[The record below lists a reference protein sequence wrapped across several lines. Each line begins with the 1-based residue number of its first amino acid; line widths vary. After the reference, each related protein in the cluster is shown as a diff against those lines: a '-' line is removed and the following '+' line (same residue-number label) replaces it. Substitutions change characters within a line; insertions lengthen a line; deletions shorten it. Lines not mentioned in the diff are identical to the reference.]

1 MASCRV
7 DFYVPSSDT
16 PEERYTLACRVTEK
30 AFQSGKQVY
39 LYCQTPDQLTQMD
52 ERLWTFSL
60 NSFIPHGLLGETDE
74 LVRVILGCDDPSPD
88 VAEIVIS
95 MANTPVSTFNL
106 FSRVAEIV
114 GTDDSER
121 QLARN
126 RFKFYRD
133 NGVEPV
139 THKV

>member
-7 DFYVPSSDT
+7 DFYVPSSNT
-16 PEERYTLACRVTEK
+16 PDGRYTLACRVTEK
-30 AFQSGKQVY
+30 AFQSGKHVY
-39 LYCQTPDQLTQMD
+39 LYCQTLDQLTQMD
-52 ERLWTFSL
+52 ERLWAFSSS
-60 NSFIPHGLLGETDE
+60 SFIPHGLLGETDE
-74 LVRVILGCDDPSPD
+74 LVRVTLGCDDPSPD

-95 MANTPVSTFNL
+95 MANTPVSTFSL

>member
-16 PEERYTLACRVTEK
+16 PDERYTLACRVTEK

-39 LYCQTPDQLTQMD
+39 LYCQTPDQLTQID

>member
-16 PEERYTLACRVTEK
+16 PDERYTLACRVTEK

-114 GTDDSER
+114 GTDDSEL

>member
-7 DFYVPSSDT
+7 DFYVPSRDT
-16 PEERYTLACRVTEK
+16 PDERYTLACRVTEK

>member
-7 DFYVPSSDT
+7 DFYVPSSDM
-16 PEERYTLACRVTEK
+16 PDERYTLACRVTEK

-114 GTDDSER
+114 GTDDSEL

>member
-16 PEERYTLACRVTEK
+16 PDERYTLACRVTEK

>member
-7 DFYVPSSDT
+7 DFYVPSSDM
-16 PEERYTLACRVTEK
+16 PDERYTLACRVTEK

-106 FSRVAEIV
+106 FWINIQLCQTISSFEQKSSAASQIV
-114 GTDDSER
+114 DTGISESLIR
-121 QLARN
+121 S
-126 RFKFYRD
+126 
-133 NGVEPV
+133 
-139 THKV
+139 

>member
-1 MASCRV
+1 MP
-7 DFYVPSSDT
+7 D
-16 PEERYTLACRVTEK
+16 ERYTLACRVTEK